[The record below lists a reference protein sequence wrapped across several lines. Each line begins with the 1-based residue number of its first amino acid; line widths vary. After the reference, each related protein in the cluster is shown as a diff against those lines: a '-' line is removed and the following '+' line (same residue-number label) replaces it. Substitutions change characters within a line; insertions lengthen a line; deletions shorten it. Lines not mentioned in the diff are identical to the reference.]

1 MLLENRGTDRNQI
14 IGFVLIGAI
23 LIGASFWTQ
32 SLDPKPEPAAQEE
45 TAVPAA
51 KSEQSPMEAVAVVST
66 DTAFVARE
74 AVLENKNL
82 RLTWTTAGAQMV
94 RAELK
99 EYKNWQKKPL
109 LLLDNNHLLA
119 LTDGDKTNTAQ
130 WAFAVESQ
138 TDSSLVLAGAQN
150 GKSLRL
156 TYILPQDGYALKWRA
171 EGTGWQGGTTQWTW
185 EQFSLR
191 HEKSLKTE
199 AQATTAYGWDAAEAD
214 DVSLSDG
221 GDDEE
226 DFESLAW
233 VGYKQQFFSNLL
245 TRDGNWSKARVV
257 STTPAESDTLHTR
270 NFASN
275 LQEST
280 SSGNLSSGGAWY
292 LGPNKYHEL
301 VGYDR
306 HFDVVIPFGWG
317 IFGWISRYVVVPI
330 FDFLDSYG
338 LNYGLIIL
346 LMSLIIKL
354 ALSPLTFSSYK
365 SMAKMRV
372 LKPEIDEINEQHKD
386 GDAMKKQQALMALYN
401 KAGVNPL
408 GGCIPQLL
416 QFPILIA
423 MFRFFPASIEL
434 RQESFLWADDLSS
447 YDSIFTL
454 PFTIPFY
461 GDHVSLFTILMAIST
476 YLYTKMNN
484 SMTPNSGNDM
494 MRQQMMIIQY
504 VMPFMLLF
512 FFNSYSAG
520 LSYYY
525 FVANMVTFG
534 QQYSMR
540 FFVNEGAIRAKIEDN
555 KTKGGK
561 KGGFQSKLQTLMEE
575 QQNAGNRRVRRNN
588 KG

>member
-1 MLLENRGTDRNQI
+1 MLLENRGGTDRNQL
-14 IGFVLIGAI
+14 IGFLLIGAI
-23 LIGASFWTQ
+23 LVGASFWTQ
-32 SLDPKPEPAAQEE
+32 SMDPAPKEVETAAVDVPLKPQNAPAALS
-45 TAVPAA
+45 VPA
-51 KSEQSPMEAVAVVST
+51 S
-66 DTAFVARE
+66 DTSFVPAE
-74 AVLENKNL
+74 VTLKNEHVQ
-82 RLTWTTAGAQMV
+82 LTWTTAGAQLK
-94 RAELK
+94 RAELRT
-99 EYKNWQKKPL
+99 YKNWQKNPL
-109 LLLDNNHLLA
+109 LLLDDNHSLYLA
-119 LTDGDKTNTAQ
+119 DGKQVETRT
-130 WAFAVESQ
+130 WPFTVESQ
-138 TDSSLVLAGAQN
+138 TDSSIVLFGAKE

-156 TYILPQDGYALKWRA
+156 TYVLPKTGYALKWRA
-171 EGTGWQGGTTQWTW
+171 EGTGWANGTTEWRW
-185 EQFSLR
+185 EQQSLR
-191 HEKSLKTE
+191 HEKSLSTE
-199 AQATTAYGWDAAEAD
+199 AQATTVYGWDAAEAD

-221 GDDEE
+221 RDD
-226 DFESLAW
+226 DDSFTSLAW
-233 VGYKQQFFSNLL
+233 LGYKQQFFSNLL
-245 TRDGNWSKARVV
+245 TRDGNWSAVEV
-257 STTPAESDTLHTR
+257 ASTTPAESDTVHTR
-270 NFASN
+270 NFV
-275 LQEST
+275 
-280 SSGNLSSGGAWY
+280 SSLKETVQQGQINSAGAWY
-292 LGPNKYHEL
+292 LGPNKYHDL
-301 VGYDR
+301 VAFDR
-306 HFDVVIPFGWG
+306 HFDVIIPFGWG

-330 FDFLDSYG
+330 FDWLDSYG

-372 LKPEIDEINEQHKD
+372 LKPEIDEINEKHKD
-386 GDAMKKQQALMALYN
+386 GDAMQKQQALMALYN

-476 YLYTKMNN
+476 FLYTKMNN
-484 SMTPNSGNDM
+484 SMTPNTGNDM

-525 FVANMVTFG
+525 FVANMITFG

-540 FFVNEGAIRAKIEDN
+540 FFINESAIRAKIEDN
-555 KTKGGK
+555 KSKGGK
-561 KGGFQSKLQTLMEE
+561 KGGFQARLQNMMEE
-575 QQNAGNRRVRRNN
+575 QQNAGNRRIRRNN
-588 KG
+588 K

>member
-1 MLLENRGTDRNQI
+1 
-14 IGFVLIGAI
+14 
-23 LIGASFWTQ
+23 
-32 SLDPKPEPAAQEE
+32 
-45 TAVPAA
+45 
-51 KSEQSPMEAVAVVST
+51 
-66 DTAFVARE
+66 
-74 AVLENKNL
+74 
-82 RLTWTTAGAQMV
+82 
-94 RAELK
+94 
-99 EYKNWQKKPL
+99 
-109 LLLDNNHLLA
+109 
-119 LTDGDKTNTAQ
+119 
-130 WAFAVESQ
+130 
-138 TDSSLVLAGAQN
+138 
-150 GKSLRL
+150 
-156 TYILPQDGYALKWRA
+156 
-171 EGTGWQGGTTQWTW
+171 
-185 EQFSLR
+185 
-191 HEKSLKTE
+191 
-199 AQATTAYGWDAAEAD
+199 
-214 DVSLSDG
+214 
-221 GDDEE
+221 
-226 DFESLAW
+226 
-233 VGYKQQFFSNLL
+233 
-245 TRDGNWSKARVV
+245 
-257 STTPAESDTLHTR
+257 
-270 NFASN
+270 
-275 LQEST
+275 
-280 SSGNLSSGGAWY
+280 
-292 LGPNKYHEL
+292 
-301 VGYDR
+301 
-306 HFDVVIPFGWG
+306 
-317 IFGWISRYVVVPI
+317 
-330 FDFLDSYG
+330 
-338 LNYGLIIL
+338 
-346 LMSLIIKL
+346 
-354 ALSPLTFSSYK
+354 
-365 SMAKMRV
+365 MAKMRV

-561 KGGFQSKLQTLMEE
+561 KGGFQAKIQTLMEE